1 MNDSKQSLLSYELE
15 LYKQLNK
22 DEEEY
27 RNKYSDKVFKSI
39 TVIVSI
45 VGAVI
50 WLTSN
55 YFKICK
61 NRAENINN
69 FNILLI
75 ILLYVL
81 LCVSTSIFFFIL
93 YGYNSRNINPK
104 EIYNLLK
111 DYKSQTNYEDDIIEA
126 TNKSLLIAYRKSA
139 INNYKQ
145 NKKRSKLFSLFY
157 LLAFIELILLLIT
170 FFIEIFL

>member
-1 MNDSKQSLLSYELE
+1 MRYCAYQP
-15 LYKQLNK
+15 
-22 DEEEY
+22 
-27 RNKYSDKVFKSI
+27 V
-39 TVIVSI
+39 
-45 VGAVI
+45 
-50 WLTSN
+50 
-55 YFKICK
+55 
-61 NRAENINN
+61 
-69 FNILLI
+69 
-75 ILLYVL
+75 
-81 LCVSTSIFFFIL
+81 
-93 YGYNSRNINPK
+93 SRNINPK

-157 LLAFIELILLLIT
+157 LLAFVELILLLVT

>member
-50 WLTSN
+50 WLTFN
-55 YFKICK
+55 YFNICK
-61 NRAENINN
+61 NRAEDINN

-81 LCVSTSIFFFIL
+81 LCASTSIFFFIL
-93 YGYNSRNINPK
+93 YGYNSI
-104 EIYNLLK
+104 
-111 DYKSQTNYEDDIIEA
+111 T
-126 TNKSLLIAYRKSA
+126 SLIRK
-139 INNYKQ
+139 
-145 NKKRSKLFSLFY
+145 
-157 LLAFIELILLLIT
+157 
-170 FFIEIFL
+170 

>member
-55 YFKICK
+55 YFNICK
-61 NRAENINN
+61 NS
-69 FNILLI
+69 
-75 ILLYVL
+75 V
-81 LCVSTSIFFFIL
+81 
-93 YGYNSRNINPK
+93 K
-104 EIYNLLK
+104 
-111 DYKSQTNYEDDIIEA
+111 
-126 TNKSLLIAYRKSA
+126 
-139 INNYKQ
+139 
-145 NKKRSKLFSLFY
+145 
-157 LLAFIELILLLIT
+157 
-170 FFIEIFL
+170 